1 VDYLLK
7 TTEVG
12 TELPFLGTV
21 ERCGQRKKY
30 IGMTHPR
37 RLLCKKACVQCPG
50 LQDAREKTMGGVVL
64 RGAPRQCTRTSYQ
77 GDVSKRKG
85 IRGKEDALSSSYMYL
100 MLGGGG
106 LDVGEGGRGWCAG

>member
-1 VDYLLK
+1 MQGGVRAQRGNERACLVPRLTPSRQLLVACCADVDYLLK

-77 GDVSKRKG
+77 G
-85 IRGKEDALSSSYMYL
+85 
-100 MLGGGG
+100 
-106 LDVGEGGRGWCAG
+106 